1 MSSKQNVKVV
11 EGDLKLVAGKHF
23 SRSGLAQLLT
33 EKYEKRSGKKF
44 TSRDVQQYALRGN
57 LPTQY
62 GGHPITE
69 IKHSQLG
76 VFVEVDFNE

>member
-1 MSSKQNVKVV
+1 MSSRQNVRLMG
-11 EGDLKLVAGKHF
+11 GDLHLKAGKHF
-23 SRSGLAQLLT
+23 SRSGLAKLLT

-76 VFVEVDFNE
+76 VFVEVDFNK